1 MSDAKT
7 VPTSASVD
15 EFLAGVADPQRRAD
29 AIAACALVREAT
41 GAEPVMWGPS
51 IVGFG
56 AYRYRYASGR
66 SGEAPAVGLSPRRQS
81 LTFYISAGFDS
92 YADLLA
98 RLGRHSTGKGC
109 LYLSKL
115 SDADPAVL
123 RALVERAFA
132 DRNGRDLTPE

>member
-1 MSDAKT
+1 
-7 VPTSASVD
+7 
-15 EFLAGVADPQRRAD
+15 
-29 AIAACALVREAT
+29 
-41 GAEPVMWGPS
+41 MWGPS

-81 LTFYISAGFDS
+81 LTFYIFAGFDS